1 MKNYNTIKQYAKRQY
16 KTNVNLGKRINL
28 WSFGTNPESLCN
40 WIFSRVKL
48 QKKERVLEL
57 GCGTGQLW
65 LENLKEIPLNCSIVL
80 SDFSKKMLNTAKK
93 NLASLKL
100 PIKFKI
106 IDAENIPYPNQS
118 FDVVLACHMLYHVPN
133 IQKALLSINR
143 VLKPNGRFISTTV
156 SLNHIQELKDFLSKF
171 DLNIEMKKKLFN
183 EFRNET
189 GKEILKPF
197 FKEVELFEHINPV
210 KIPSVDPLIKYIE
223 SMFQK
228 DYYPN
233 FQEIKPEIEKALI
246 KTIKK
251 DSVFKMK
258 GISGLFQAK
267 NPINL
272 KSL

>member
-1 MKNYNTIKQYAKRQY
+1 MKKDNTIKQYAKQQY
-16 KTNVNLGKRINL
+16 KTNENLGKRINL
-28 WSFGTNPESLCN
+28 WSFGTNPESLPE
-40 WIFSRVKL
+40 WIFKKIKL
-48 QKKERVLEL
+48 KEKERVLEL

-65 LENLKEIPLNCSIVL
+65 LENLREIPSNCSIIL
-80 SDFSKKMLNTAKK
+80 SDFSENMLNTAKR

-106 IDAENIPYPNQS
+106 IDAEKIPYPNQS

-143 VLKPNGRFISTTV
+143 VLKPSGRFISTTV
-156 SLNHIQELKDFLSKF
+156 SRNHIQELKNFLSQF
-171 DLNIEMKKKLFN
+171 DLDIEMKNKFFS

-189 GKEILKPF
+189 GEEILKPF
-197 FKEVELFEHINPV
+197 FKEIELFEYVNPV
-210 KIPSVDPLIKYIE
+210 NIPSVDPLMKYIQ

-228 DYYPN
+228 NYYPN
-233 FQEIKPEIEKALI
+233 FQEIKPEIEKAII
-246 KTIKK
+246 KIIKK
-251 DSVFKMK
+251 NSIFKMK

-267 NPINL
+267 NPKNS